1 MRERK
6 RRKAEKKRHES
17 EGTKESKQVGTLV
30 TEESV
35 HLHPSWKAKQ
45 AQKQKQT
52 KAFQGTRIVF
62 DD

>member
-1 MRERK
+1 MRDRK
-6 RRKAEKKRHES
+6 RRKKQQQS
-17 EGTKESKQVGTLV
+17 EGKRERKQVGTLV
-30 TEESV
+30 TDESA